1 MISLDKKIIIRVPAT
16 STGIGAGI
24 NSIGIAFGL
33 YYTVI
38 VEEEMD
44 RWQVNHALGD
54 DVPRDENNIIVQ
66 TILKVD
72 PTIKPHQLTVMSDV
86 PIGRGLG
93 SSTTAIVAGIKIANA
108 LGNLD
113 MSLDDEINA
122 GSKIEGHADG
132 VASALLG
139 NITVSY
145 FNGKM
150 ATTVKTDIPEVINAL
165 VYLVKDDGTHD
176 KAIYKDEV
184 SSVDAVKASS
194 ATNVL
199 VASLMNNEWT
209 KATEMMEN
217 DAIYTDNIYDI
228 VPELEVIRN
237 QAHQL
242 GIYGTFLNQSQRSVI
257 TFGTSSQLNEL
268 RNALSD
274 SNLTGVMR
282 LIKVDHT
289 GATVRGE

>member
-24 NSIGIAFGL
+24 NSIGISFGL

-38 VEEEMD
+38 VEEEMQ

-54 DVPRDENNIIVQ
+54 DVPNDENNIIVQ

-108 LGNLD
+108 LGELD
-113 MSLDDEINA
+113 LSLDDEINI

-139 NITVSY
+139 DITVSY
-145 FNGKM
+145 FNGEM
-150 ATTVKTDIPEVINAL
+150 ATTVKTQIPEVINAL
-165 VYLVKDDGTHD
+165 VYLTKDDGSD
-176 KAIYKDEV
+176 KAIYKNQV

-199 VASLMNNEWT
+199 VASLMSNEWT

-217 DAIYTDNIYDI
+217 DAIYTDNIYEV
-228 VPELEVIRN
+228 VPELETIRK
-237 QAHQL
+237 QAHEL
-242 GIYGTFLNQSQRSVI
+242 GIYGTFLNQSHRCVI
-257 TFGTSSQLNEL
+257 TFGTESELNQLRDRLNIGKL
-268 RNALSD
+268 D
-274 SNLTGVMR
+274 GVMR
-282 LIKVDHT
+282 LIKVDHS

>member
-1 MISLDKKIIIRVPAT
+1 MDKKIIIRVPAT

-38 VEEEMD
+38 VEEEMQ

-54 DVPRDENNIIVQ
+54 DVPNDENNIIVQ

-108 LGNLD
+108 LGELD
-113 MSLDDEINA
+113 LSLDDEINI

-139 NITVSY
+139 DITVSY
-145 FNGKM
+145 FNGEM
-150 ATTVKTDIPEVINAL
+150 ATTVKTQIPEVINAL
-165 VYLVKDDGTHD
+165 VYLTKDDSSD
-176 KAIYKDEV
+176 KAIYKNQV

-199 VASLMNNEWT
+199 VASLMSNEWT

-217 DAIYTDNIYDI
+217 DAIYTDNIYEV
-228 VPELEVIRN
+228 VPELETIRK
-237 QAHQL
+237 QAHEL
-242 GIYGTFLNQSQRSVI
+242 GIYGTFLNQSHRCVI
-257 TFGTSSQLNEL
+257 TFGTESELNQLRDRLNVGKL
-268 RNALSD
+268 D
-274 SNLTGVMR
+274 GVMR
-282 LIKVDHT
+282 LIKVDHS

>member
-1 MISLDKKIIIRVPAT
+1 MDKKIIIRVPAT

-108 LGNLD
+108 LGDLD
-113 MSLDDEINA
+113 MSIDDEINA

-145 FNGKM
+145 FNGEM

-165 VYLVKDDGTHD
+165 VYLVKDDGSHD
-176 KAIYKDEV
+176 KAVYKDEV

-217 DAIYTDNIYDI
+217 DAIYTDNIYDV
-228 VPELEVIRN
+228 VPELEVIRK

-274 SNLTGVMR
+274 SNLAGVMR

>member
-38 VEEEMD
+38 VEEEMQH
-44 RWQVNHALGD
+44 WQVNHALGD
-54 DVPRDENNIIVQ
+54 DVPNDENNIIVQ

-108 LGNLD
+108 LGELD
-113 MSLDDEINA
+113 LSLDDEINI

-139 NITVSY
+139 DITVSY
-145 FNGKM
+145 FNGEM
-150 ATTVKTDIPEVINAL
+150 ATTVKTQIPEVINAL
-165 VYLVKDDGTHD
+165 VYLTKDDGSD
-176 KAIYKDEV
+176 KAIYKNQV

-199 VASLMNNEWT
+199 VASLMSNEWT

-217 DAIYTDNIYDI
+217 DAIYTDNIYEV
-228 VPELEVIRN
+228 VPELETIRK
-237 QAHQL
+237 QAHEL
-242 GIYGTFLNQSQRSVI
+242 GIYGTFLNQSHRCVI
-257 TFGTSSQLNEL
+257 TFGTESEINQLRDRLNIGKL
-268 RNALSD
+268 D
-274 SNLTGVMR
+274 GVMR
-282 LIKVDHT
+282 LIKVDHS

>member
-38 VEEEMD
+38 VEEEMQ

-54 DVPRDENNIIVQ
+54 DVPNDENNIIVQ

-108 LGNLD
+108 LGELD
-113 MSLDDEINA
+113 LSLDDEINI

-139 NITVSY
+139 DITVSY
-145 FNGKM
+145 FNGEM
-150 ATTVKTDIPEVINAL
+150 ATTVKTQIPEVINAL
-165 VYLVKDDGTHD
+165 VYLTKDDSSD
-176 KAIYKDEV
+176 KAIYKNQV

-199 VASLMNNEWT
+199 VASLMSNEWT

-217 DAIYTDNIYDI
+217 DAIYTDNIYEA
-228 VPELEVIRN
+228 VPELETIRK
-237 QAHQL
+237 QAHEL
-242 GIYGTFLNQSQRSVI
+242 GIYGTFLNQSHRCVI
-257 TFGTSSQLNEL
+257 TFGTESELNQLRDRLNVGKL
-268 RNALSD
+268 D
-274 SNLTGVMR
+274 GVMR
-282 LIKVDHT
+282 LIKVDHS

>member
-38 VEEEMD
+38 VEEEMHH
-44 RWQVNHALGD
+44 WQVNHALGD
-54 DVPRDENNIIVQ
+54 DVPNDENNIIVQ

-108 LGNLD
+108 LGELD
-113 MSLDDEINA
+113 LSLDDEINI

-139 NITVSY
+139 DITVSY
-145 FNGKM
+145 FNGEM
-150 ATTVKTDIPEVINAL
+150 ATTVKTQIPEVINAL
-165 VYLVKDDGTHD
+165 VYLTKDDGSD
-176 KAIYKDEV
+176 KAIYKNQV

-199 VASLMNNEWT
+199 VASLMSNEWT

-217 DAIYTDNIYDI
+217 DAIYTDNIYEV
-228 VPELEVIRN
+228 VPELETIRK
-237 QAHQL
+237 QAHEL
-242 GIYGTFLNQSQRSVI
+242 GIYGTFLNQSHRCVI
-257 TFGTSSQLNEL
+257 TFGTESELNQLRDRLNVGKL
-268 RNALSD
+268 D
-274 SNLTGVMR
+274 GVMR
-282 LIKVDHT
+282 LIKVDHS

>member
-1 MISLDKKIIIRVPAT
+1 MDKKIIIRVPAT

>member
-38 VEEEMD
+38 VEEEMQ

-54 DVPRDENNIIVQ
+54 DVPNDENNIIVQ

-108 LGNLD
+108 LGELD
-113 MSLDDEINA
+113 LSLDDEINI

-139 NITVSY
+139 DITVSY
-145 FNGKM
+145 FNGEM
-150 ATTVKTDIPEVINAL
+150 ATTVKTQIPEVINAL
-165 VYLVKDDGTHD
+165 VYLTKDDSSD
-176 KAIYKDEV
+176 KAIYKNQV

-199 VASLMNNEWT
+199 VASLMSNEWT

-217 DAIYTDNIYDI
+217 DAIYTDNIYEV
-228 VPELEVIRN
+228 VPELETIRK
-237 QAHQL
+237 QAHEL
-242 GIYGTFLNQSQRSVI
+242 GIYGTFLNQSHRCVI
-257 TFGTSSQLNEL
+257 TFGTESELNQLRDRLNVGKL
-268 RNALSD
+268 D
-274 SNLTGVMR
+274 GVMR
-282 LIKVDHT
+282 LIKVDHS

>member
-1 MISLDKKIIIRVPAT
+1 MDKKIIIRVPAT

-38 VEEEMD
+38 VEEEMQ

-54 DVPRDENNIIVQ
+54 DVPNDENNIIVQ

-108 LGNLD
+108 LGELD
-113 MSLDDEINA
+113 LSLDDEINI

-139 NITVSY
+139 DITVSY
-145 FNGKM
+145 FNGEM
-150 ATTVKTDIPEVINAL
+150 ATTVKTQIPEVINAL
-165 VYLVKDDGTHD
+165 VYLTKDDSSD
-176 KAIYKDEV
+176 KAIYKNQV

-199 VASLMNNEWT
+199 VASLMSNEWT

-217 DAIYTDNIYDI
+217 DAIYTDNIYEA
-228 VPELEVIRN
+228 VPELETIRK
-237 QAHQL
+237 QAHEL
-242 GIYGTFLNQSQRSVI
+242 GIYGTFLNQSHRCVI
-257 TFGTSSQLNEL
+257 TFGTESELNQLRDRLNVGKL
-268 RNALSD
+268 D
-274 SNLTGVMR
+274 GVMR
-282 LIKVDHT
+282 LIKVDHS

>member
-38 VEEEMD
+38 VEEEMQ

-54 DVPRDENNIIVQ
+54 DVPNDENNIIVQ

-108 LGNLD
+108 LGELD
-113 MSLDDEINA
+113 LSLDDEINI

-139 NITVSY
+139 DITVSY
-145 FNGKM
+145 FNGEM
-150 ATTVKTDIPEVINAL
+150 ATTVKTQIPEVINAL
-165 VYLVKDDGTHD
+165 VYLTKDDGSD
-176 KAIYKDEV
+176 KAIYKNQV

-199 VASLMNNEWT
+199 VASLMSNEWT

-217 DAIYTDNIYDI
+217 DAIYTDNIYEV
-228 VPELEVIRN
+228 VPELETIRK
-237 QAHQL
+237 QAHEL
-242 GIYGTFLNQSQRSVI
+242 GIYGTFLNQSHRCVI
-257 TFGTSSQLNEL
+257 TFGTESELNQLRDRLNIGKL
-268 RNALSD
+268 D
-274 SNLTGVMR
+274 GFMR
-282 LIKVDHT
+282 LIKVDHS

>member
-1 MISLDKKIIIRVPAT
+1 MDKKIIIRVPAT

-44 RWQVNHALGD
+44 HWQVNHALGD

-274 SNLTGVMR
+274 SNLTGIMR

>member
-1 MISLDKKIIIRVPAT
+1 MDKKIIIRVPAT

-38 VEEEMD
+38 VEEEMHH
-44 RWQVNHALGD
+44 WQVNHALGD
-54 DVPRDENNIIVQ
+54 DVPNDENNIIVQ

-108 LGNLD
+108 LGELD
-113 MSLDDEINA
+113 LSLDDEINI

-139 NITVSY
+139 DITVSY
-145 FNGKM
+145 FNGEM
-150 ATTVKTDIPEVINAL
+150 ATTVKTQIPEVINAL
-165 VYLVKDDGTHD
+165 VYLTKDDGSD
-176 KAIYKDEV
+176 KAIYKNQV

-199 VASLMNNEWT
+199 VASLMSNEWT

-217 DAIYTDNIYDI
+217 DAIYTDNIYEV
-228 VPELEVIRN
+228 VPELETIRK
-237 QAHQL
+237 QAHEL
-242 GIYGTFLNQSQRSVI
+242 GIYGTFLNQSHRCVI
-257 TFGTSSQLNEL
+257 TFGTESELNQLRDRLNVEKL
-268 RNALSD
+268 D
-274 SNLTGVMR
+274 GVMR
-282 LIKVDHT
+282 LIKVDHS

>member
-38 VEEEMD
+38 VEEEMQ

-54 DVPRDENNIIVQ
+54 DVPNDENNIIVQ

-108 LGNLD
+108 LGELD
-113 MSLDDEINA
+113 LSLDDEINI

-139 NITVSY
+139 DITVSY
-145 FNGKM
+145 FNGEM
-150 ATTVKTDIPEVINAL
+150 ATTVKTQIPEVINAL
-165 VYLVKDDGTHD
+165 VYLTKDDGSD
-176 KAIYKDEV
+176 KAIYKNQV

-199 VASLMNNEWT
+199 VASLMSNEWT

-217 DAIYTDNIYDI
+217 DAIYTDNIYEV
-228 VPELEVIRN
+228 VPELETIRK
-237 QAHQL
+237 QAHEL
-242 GIYGTFLNQSQRSVI
+242 GIYGTFLNQSHRCVI
-257 TFGTSSQLNEL
+257 TFGTESELNQLRDRLNIGKL
-268 RNALSD
+268 D
-274 SNLTGVMR
+274 GVMR
-282 LIKVDHT
+282 LIKVDHS

>member
-1 MISLDKKIIIRVPAT
+1 MDKKIIIRVPAT

-24 NSIGIAFGL
+24 NSIGISFGL

-38 VEEEMD
+38 VEEEMQ

-54 DVPRDENNIIVQ
+54 DVPNDENNIIVQ

-108 LGNLD
+108 LGELD
-113 MSLDDEINA
+113 LSLDDEINI

-139 NITVSY
+139 DITVSY
-145 FNGKM
+145 FNGEM
-150 ATTVKTDIPEVINAL
+150 ATTVKTQIPEVINAL
-165 VYLVKDDGTHD
+165 VYLTKDDGSD
-176 KAIYKDEV
+176 KAIYKNQV

-199 VASLMNNEWT
+199 VASLMSNEWT

-217 DAIYTDNIYDI
+217 DAIYTDNIYEV
-228 VPELEVIRN
+228 VPELETIRK
-237 QAHQL
+237 QAHEL
-242 GIYGTFLNQSQRSVI
+242 GIYGTFLNQSHRCVI
-257 TFGTSSQLNEL
+257 TFGTESELNQLRDRLNIGKL
-268 RNALSD
+268 D
-274 SNLTGVMR
+274 GVMR
-282 LIKVDHT
+282 LIKVDHS

>member
-1 MISLDKKIIIRVPAT
+1 MDKKIIIRVPAT

-108 LGNLD
+108 LGDLD
-113 MSLDDEINA
+113 MSIDDEINA

-145 FNGKM
+145 FNGEM

-165 VYLVKDDGTHD
+165 VYLVKDDGSHD
-176 KAIYKDEV
+176 KAVYKDEV

-217 DAIYTDNIYDI
+217 DAIYTDNIYDV
-228 VPELEVIRN
+228 VPELEVIRK

-268 RNALSD
+268 RNALSN
-274 SNLTGVMR
+274 SNLAGVMR